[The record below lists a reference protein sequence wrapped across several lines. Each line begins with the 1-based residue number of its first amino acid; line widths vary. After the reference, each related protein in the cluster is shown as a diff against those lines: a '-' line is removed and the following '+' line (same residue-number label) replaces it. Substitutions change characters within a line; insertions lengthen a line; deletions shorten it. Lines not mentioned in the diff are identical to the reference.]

1 MLMPSIGVAIIMVVP
16 AAGIGGAMA
25 AGVVAVGMVPDDGT
39 EVRAG
44 GGAAITVAA
53 GGILTLMAGTGF
65 MEAGIRIGATPTGAL
80 TGLAGAGV
88 GPCHMLMAV
97 WRT

>member
-1 MLMPSIGVAIIMVVP
+1 GGAFIWVAP
-16 AAGIGGAMA
+16 GAGIGGDLG
-25 AGVVAVGMVPDDGT
+25 AGVGAVGMVPDDGT